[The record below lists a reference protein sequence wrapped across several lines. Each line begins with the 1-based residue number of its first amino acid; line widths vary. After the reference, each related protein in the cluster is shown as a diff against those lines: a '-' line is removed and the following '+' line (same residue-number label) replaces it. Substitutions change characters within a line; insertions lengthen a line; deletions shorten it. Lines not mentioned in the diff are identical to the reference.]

1 MVYWQAVPR
10 RLLIARSHARVFD
23 AGPLAQFGVFHLSGI
38 VALAVLMLVLGDNT
52 RAQANI
58 VISAPAGLNSGDTFR
73 IAFVTFATTAPTSNS
88 IATYNTFVNT
98 DATAEA
104 GGGSVTYNGSPL
116 AFFAIGSTSSVNAI
130 TNIGQTGSPVYL
142 ADGSQV
148 ATSDTSSPGGLWS
161 GTLLAPLQEDLLSTH
176 LDRIV
181 FTGTQTTGLGV
192 PGAELGSGGSSAEAG
207 FSTMNSSGWIA
218 SAIGTGVT
226 SIYGISNPLTVPA
239 PEPSSIVL
247 GTFAAGIGA
256 LGAYARRRKVDRRL
270 R

>member
-1 MVYWQAVPR
+1 MAH
-10 RLLIARSHARVFD
+10 SHARVLD
-23 AGPLAQFGVFHLSGI
+23 AVPLTQSGVFNLSWI
-38 VALAVLMLVLGDNT
+38 VALAVLTLVLGGNT

-58 VISAPAGLNSGDTFR
+58 VISTPPGLKPGDTFR
-73 IAFVTFATTAPTSNS
+73 IAFVTFADTTPTSNS

-116 AFFAIGSTSSVNAI
+116 TFSVIGSTSSINAI

-142 ADGSQV
+142 ADGTRV

-181 FTGTQTTGLGV
+181 FTGTQTTGLGF
-192 PGAELGSGGSSAEAG
+192 PGAELGSGVSSAEAG
-207 FSTMNSSGWIA
+207 FSTITSSGWIA
-218 SAIGTGVT
+218 SAIGNGTT
-226 SIYGISNPLTVPA
+226 SIYGISNPLTVPV
-239 PEPSSIVL
+239 PESSSIVL
-247 GTFAAGIGA
+247 GMLAAGSGA
-256 LGAYARRRKVDRRL
+256 LGAYVRRR
-270 R
+270 